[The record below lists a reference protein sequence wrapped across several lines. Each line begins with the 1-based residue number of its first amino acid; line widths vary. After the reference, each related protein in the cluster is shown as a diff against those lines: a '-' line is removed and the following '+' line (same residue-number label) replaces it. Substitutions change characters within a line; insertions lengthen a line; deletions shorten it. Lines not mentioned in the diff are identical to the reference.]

1 MTPAPTLTVQKVQI
15 DGWAD
20 DLRGPVALHLRQ
32 VLIPVEG
39 KEGVIFP
46 PTYAM
51 KDDRKHGPYATD
63 ELSDGTTVVQI
74 DSVGSQANRMEPLF
88 RKAAEGRPE
97 NPLAALVPQVEIQV
111 ENGTAV
117 SILDVGHR
125 IGDALVRSST
135 LYKEVKAAFDAYRTR
150 GDAAPIAKMAPTS
163 SVFGAWD
170 SRGEQAKLPRIVQSV
185 VRAWNVE
192 PLRRSA
198 QYEPPVDYAA
208 LEVFSEEEKQKA
220 EGDTKNPLAIRGFVH
235 VPAVDT
241 HGGVVARGGIF
252 RDVTVNL
259 VALRQLDSKEN
270 GLALRRYI
278 LALALIAATEP
289 QDGFLRQ
296 GCLLTPDPDSPS
308 HWTLVERTGNRTTIG
323 LSTEIL
329 REYARAAAQ
338 AFGVGPDQNGTFSR
352 DLAKADLGESKKV
365 KAKPQK
371 EAAKN

>member
-1 MTPAPTLTVQKVQI
+1 MIPAPTLTVQKVHI
-15 DGWAD
+15 DSWAD

-32 VLIPVEG
+32 VLMPVEG
-39 KEGVIFP
+39 KGGVIFP

-51 KDDRKHGPYATD
+51 KDPKRGPYATD
-63 ELSDGTTVVQI
+63 ELSDGTVVVQI

-97 NPLAALVPQVEIQV
+97 NPLAALVPQVEIQI

-117 SILDVGHR
+117 SIMDVGHR

-135 LYKEVKAAFDAYRTR
+135 IHKEVKAALDAYRTS
-150 GDAAPIAKMAPTS
+150 GDAAPIAKLAPTS
-163 SVFGAWD
+163 IVFGAWD
-170 SRGEQAKLPRIVQSV
+170 SRGEHAKLPRIVQSV
-185 VRAWNVE
+185 IRAWDVE

-208 LEVFSEEEKQKA
+208 LEVFSEKEKQKD
-220 EGDTKNPLAIRGFVH
+220 EGDTKSPLAKGGFVH
-235 VPAVDT
+235 VPAVDS
-241 HGGVVARGGIF
+241 HGGVVAKGGIF

-270 GLALRRYI
+270 GLPLRRYI

-323 LSTEIL
+323 LSTEML
-329 REYARAAAQ
+329 RDYARAAAQ
-338 AFGVGPDQNGTFSR
+338 AFGVGPNQNATFSR
-352 DLAKADLGESKKV
+352 DLAKAAVAEFKKA
-365 KAKPQK
+365 KAKPK
-371 EAAKN
+371 REAAKK

>member
-1 MTPAPTLTVQKVQI
+1 
-15 DGWAD
+15 
-20 DLRGPVALHLRQ
+20 
-32 VLIPVEG
+32 
-39 KEGVIFP
+39 
-46 PTYAM
+46 M
-51 KDDRKHGPYATD
+51 KDDRKHGPYAMD
-63 ELSDGTTVVQI
+63 ELSDGTKVVQI
-74 DSVGSQANRMEPLF
+74 DSVASQANRMEPLF
-88 RKAAEGRPE
+88 RKAAEGRTA
-97 NPLAALVPQVEIQV
+97 NALAALVPQVEIKI
-111 ENGTAV
+111 ENGTTV

-135 LYKEVKAAFDAYRTR
+135 LYKDVKAAFGAYRSC
-150 GDAAPIAKMAPTS
+150 GDAALIAKLAPTS
-163 SVFGAWD
+163 IIFGAWD

-185 VRAWNVE
+185 IRAWDVE

-259 VALRQLDSKEN
+259 VALRQLDSKEK
-270 GLALRRYI
+270 GTELRRYI

-308 HWTLVERTGNRTTIG
+308 DWTLVERTGKRTTIV
-323 LSTEIL
+323 LSAEML
-329 REYARAAAQ
+329 GEYARGSATD
-338 AFGVGPDQNGTFSR
+338 FGIGPDQIGIFSR
-352 DLAKADLGESKKV
+352 DLAKADLGEAKKV

>member
-1 MTPAPTLTVQKVQI
+1 
-15 DGWAD
+15 
-20 DLRGPVALHLRQ
+20 
-32 VLIPVEG
+32 
-39 KEGVIFP
+39 
-46 PTYAM
+46 M

-97 NPLAALVPQVEIQV
+97 NSLAALVPQVEIQV

-135 LYKEVKAAFDAYRTR
+135 LYKEVKAAFDAYQTR

-163 SVFGAWD
+163 IVFGAWD

-289 QDGFLRQ
+289 QDGYLRQ

-308 HWTLVERTGNRTTIG
+308 HWTLVERTGDTNDHRSHRNTA
-323 LSTEIL
+323 
-329 REYARAAAQ
+329 RVARAAAQ

-352 DLAKADLGESKKV
+352 DLSKANPGESKKV

>member
-1 MTPAPTLTVQKVQI
+1 MTPAPKTKIEEVHI
-15 DGWAD
+15 DTWAEN
-20 DLRGPVALHLRQ
+20 LRGPVALHLRQ
-32 VLIPVEG
+32 ALVPVEG
-39 KEGVIFP
+39 KEGVVFP

-51 KDDRKHGPYATD
+51 KDDRKYGPYAMD
-63 ELSDGTTVVQI
+63 ELSDGTRVVQI

-88 RKAAEGRPE
+88 KKAVEDRPE
-97 NPLAALVPQVEIQV
+97 NPLAALVPQVEIKM

-135 LYKEVKAAFDAYRTR
+135 LHAEIKAAFDAYRTR
-150 GDAAPIAKMAPTS
+150 GDAGLIAKLAPTS
-163 SVFGAWD
+163 IVFGAWD

-185 VRAWNVE
+185 IRAWDVE

-198 QYEPPVDYAA
+198 QYAPPVDYIA
-208 LEVFSEEEKQKA
+208 LGAFDEEEKRKA
-220 EGDTKNPLAIRGFVH
+220 EGDTGSALARWGAVH

-252 RDVTVNL
+252 RDVTINL

-270 GLALRRYI
+270 GVALRRYI

-308 HWTLVERTGNRTTIG
+308 NWTLVERTGLRIAIDLSADVPLKYAHTAAEKFRVGPNRTAT
-323 LSTEIL
+323 
-329 REYARAAAQ
+329 
-338 AFGVGPDQNGTFSR
+338 FGR
-352 DLAKADLGESKKV
+352 DLAKADLEDFKKRTS
-365 KAKPQK
+365 ARKP
-371 EAAKN
+371 AAKK